1 MTSNPAPPTMKSDEE
16 WKKLLTPEQFH
27 VARQH
32 GTERPFSS
40 PLNREKRTGLFKCVC
55 CGAPLFSS
63 STKFDSGTG
72 WPSFWAP
79 VDKTAVS
86 EKEDGSWLM
95 RRTEVRCASCD
106 AHLGHV
112 FPDGPKPTGA
122 RYCMNGVALSFA
134 PGEIAER

>member
-16 WKKLLTPEQFH
+16 WKKLLTPEQFY

-72 WPSFWAP
+72 
-79 VDKTAVS
+79 
-86 EKEDGSWLM
+86 
-95 RRTEVRCASCD
+95 
-106 AHLGHV
+106 
-112 FPDGPKPTGA
+112 
-122 RYCMNGVALSFA
+122 
-134 PGEIAER
+134 